1 VLNLLL
7 NACASNAEDGMVK
20 FHARVEGDV
29 LVVDVSD
36 QGGGLPAHIREYL
49 ERDGAGSVP
58 LDKRSGLGLWIVKR
72 LCDEMNGK
80 LSVVKSGASGTTIRL
95 TVRPKPAELKH
106 AA

>member
-1 VLNLLL
+1 LL
-7 NACASNAEDGMVK
+7 NACASSAEEGNVK
-20 FHARVEGDV
+20 FHARVESGI
-29 LVVDVSD
+29 LIADVSD
-36 QGGGLPAHIREYL
+36 QGEGLPAHIREYL

-80 LSVVKSGASGTTIRL
+80 LIVVKSGVSGTTIRL
-95 TVRPKPAELKH
+95 TVPPRTVELKH